1 MNMFLFADDTTLTHS
16 CNNFGTLVE
25 TTNYELCKVSDW
37 FKANKL
43 SVNATKTNYVFFGT
57 KKIPDASLYQISL
70 NGVVLARVDNIKFL
84 GVYIDEKLTWYKHAS
99 FVSINVAK
107 SCAIINRI
115 KHIFPTN
122 ITLMLYYTLV
132 YLYLNYCCVIWG
144 SACETNL
151 LVLNSLQ
158 RRVIRNIGRLDYT
171 APVADLFRQLKIMS
185 IEQIY
190 KFQVLSLVYRIKYQL
205 VPRVCFRY
213 ITLNSGT
220 IHSTRFLSEF
230 KLFYYRTNIRKR
242 SFVISGPELWNTLP
256 VPLTNSPSL
265 LIFMRL
271 VKDWLFESC

>member
-1 MNMFLFADDTTLTHS
+1 
-16 CNNFGTLVE
+16 
-25 TTNYELCKVSDW
+25 
-37 FKANKL
+37 
-43 SVNATKTNYVFFGT
+43 
-57 KKIPDASLYQISL
+57 
-70 NGVVLARVDNIKFL
+70 
-84 GVYIDEKLTWYKHAS
+84 
-99 FVSINVAK
+99 
-107 SCAIINRI
+107 
-115 KHIFPTN
+115 
-122 ITLMLYYTLV
+122 
-132 YLYLNYCCVIWG
+132 
-144 SACETNL
+144 
-151 LVLNSLQ
+151 
-158 RRVIRNIGRLDYT
+158 
-171 APVADLFRQLKIMS
+171 VADLFRQLKIMS

-190 KFQVLSLVYRIKYQL
+190 KFQVLSLVYCIKYQL